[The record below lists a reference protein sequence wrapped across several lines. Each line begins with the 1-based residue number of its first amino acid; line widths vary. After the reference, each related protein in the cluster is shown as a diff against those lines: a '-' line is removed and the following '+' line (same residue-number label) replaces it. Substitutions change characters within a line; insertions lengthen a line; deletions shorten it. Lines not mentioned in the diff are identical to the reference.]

1 MGVVGEAQIVLEL
14 DQDGVPEDQVQGE
27 VQKEVLLHGIQKEEE
42 GGSPGDRKSRLFC
55 SDLYVWSHFADN
67 LG

>member
-42 GGSPGDRKSRLFC
+42 GSPGDRKSRLFC

>member
-42 GGSPGDRKSRLFC
+42 GSPGDRKSRLF
-55 SDLYVWSHFADN
+55 L
-67 LG
+67 

>member
-42 GGSPGDRKSRLFC
+42 VLVIGSLGFFVVTCMSGVTL
-55 SDLYVWSHFADN
+55 LTIWAD
-67 LG
+67 

>member
-42 GGSPGDRKSRLFC
+42 GSPGDRKSRLFC
-55 SDLYVWSHFADN
+55 SDLYVWSHFADH